1 MPTLTLVEQIVISP
15 AQEIAN
21 IVKLK
26 GIQSQERQTG
36 LVGNIITYRKQN
48 EVLLKEMQEMHCE
61 SPKFPR
67 PEAIETTLSVVIIGT
82 KLSSTNTKKMIH
94 SYTLHSLTYSYSEKD
109 YSEKGLYRKLLY
121 VTYYCSMTQEQQTVY
136 G

>member
-1 MPTLTLVEQIVISP
+1 MPTLTLAEQIVISP

-82 KLSSTNTKKMIH
+82 KLSHASLVPTALRSPNIQVNPEKMYKWIEMNRKLTHCGRTLTSTNHQK
-94 SYTLHSLTYSYSEKD
+94 
-109 YSEKGLYRKLLY
+109 
-121 VTYYCSMTQEQQTVY
+121 
-136 G
+136 